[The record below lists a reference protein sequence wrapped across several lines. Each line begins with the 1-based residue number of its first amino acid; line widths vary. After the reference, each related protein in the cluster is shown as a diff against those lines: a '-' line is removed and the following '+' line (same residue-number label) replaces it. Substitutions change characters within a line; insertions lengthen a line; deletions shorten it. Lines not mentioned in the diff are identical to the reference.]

1 MTLLFFHLSLLLTHL
16 NEMTADY
23 CCLFHTHCSF
33 LLVSMVKLYST
44 SSCSPPLPSSPNTL
58 PPHPDVVAVLLQDPN
73 TLSPVGPSTPQQPTG
88 EPVYAQVNRDRKKQ
102 STTRSDSSSTQALLG
117 SSSDGHNNF

>member
-1 MTLLFFHLSLLLTHL
+1 VYGCHECLL
-16 NEMTADY
+16 EAA
-23 CCLFHTHCSF
+23 
-33 LLVSMVKLYST
+33 
-44 SSCSPPLPSSPNTL
+44 SSCPSCSCPSLPSSPNTLPHPL

-73 TLSPVGPSTPQQPTG
+73 TLSPVGPSTPQQPTS

-117 SSSDGHNNF
+117 SSSDGQNNFQYDPNNEPIYPPAMPAGDSWV